1 MTSCSLVTT
10 TKVAVTEVAVTEVA
24 AAKVAVT
31 EVAAAKVAVTEVAA
45 AELAVT
51 KATPIH
57 GNRNNVQ
64 VFGAM
69 EEENKEEI
77 TERLQDVKA
86 KTRKGNII
94 LKKREEGEHQESSK
108 NCLFICGNRRTD
120 MLKNFMQDIYM
131 LQKPFTC
138 YMPKL
143 HHNLV
148 NIEDKIETIVDICIH
163 NSCSLFFTISS
174 TKKKPSRFIIGRL
187 YNNKILDYYIFS
199 LLSFIPMHMFP
210 LSKEILLGSK
220 PIVLIQGSY
229 FEQSEVTKYMRN
241 VLFDMFKH
249 KNVETLTKGS
259 IQRLVVI
266 TAYEARVSTAM
277 GGNGEKGSSDA
288 GVKDAYQN
296 GEVNGHGNSSRGN
309 SLGKGIYVMS
319 FRQYLL
325 KKEMFNLTEKEIPTL
340 DEIGPR
346 FEFTLEDSKIPEY
359 ALFQEAI
366 KKVDVEKKVKSN
378 KVKVDEFGHNIK
390 RVYVQKQNFSKLH
403 TKHSKLMKKSKK
415 LSGRNG

>member
-1 MTSCSLVTT
+1 
-10 TKVAVTEVAVTEVA
+10 
-24 AAKVAVT
+24 
-31 EVAAAKVAVTEVAA
+31 
-45 AELAVT
+45 
-51 KATPIH
+51 
-57 GNRNNVQ
+57 
-64 VFGAM
+64 M

-120 MLKNFMQDIYM
+120 TLKNFMQDIYM

-138 YMPKL
+138 YMPKI
-143 HHNLV
+143 HQNLV

-199 LLSFIPMHMFP
+199 LLSFIPMNMFP
-210 LSKEILLGSK
+210 LSKEILLGTK

-229 FEQSEVTKYMRN
+229 FEQNEVTKYIRN

-249 KNVETLTKGS
+249 KNVETLTKES

-266 TAYEARVSTAM
+266 TAYEARVSTVM
-277 GGNGEKGSSDA
+277 RGNGEKGSSDA
-288 GVKDAYQN
+288 GQN
-296 GEVNGHGNSSRGN
+296 GEVNGHENNFRGN
-309 SLGKGIYVMS
+309 SLGKGSYVMS
-319 FRQYLL
+319 FRQYLV
-325 KKEMFNLTEKEIPTL
+325 KKEMFKLTEKEIPTL

-390 RVYVQKQNFSKLH
+390 RVYVQKQNFRKLH

-415 LSGRNG
+415 LSGGDG